1 MDVGVKYCGG
11 CNPAY
16 ERSAVVKRAQAEFP
30 DIRFTPYAPDL
41 PFDLVVVV
49 CGCTQECFSFSCS
62 NSKHGTVWVRSAQE
76 YARLQRA
83 LCALEERHSLDPSP
97 PETER

>member
-16 ERSAVVKRAQAEFP
+16 ERSSIVKRARAEFP
-30 DIRFTPYAPDL
+30 DIRFIPYSAEI

-49 CGCTQECFSFSCS
+49 CGCTQECFSFSGF
-62 NSKHGTVWVRSAQE
+62 NSKYGIVWVRSAQE
-76 YARLQRA
+76 YIRLRRTLCELEGCAR
-83 LCALEERHSLDPSP
+83 
-97 PETER
+97 PETPS